1 MISFALAAALF
12 AAGEPAAAQTATTA
26 TAATPPAAKAA
37 KADKDGMV
45 CRREAV
51 IGSKL
56 KTRVCMTQAEW
67 DQRQR
72 DDREMIEKAQ
82 SLKPLSGN

>member
-1 MISFALAAALF
+1 MISLVFAAALF
-12 AAGEPAAAQTATTA
+12 AAGEPAAAQAATPATT
-26 TAATPPAAKAA
+26 ATPPAAKAA

-51 IGSKL
+51 VGSKL
-56 KTRVCMTQAEW
+56 KTRICMTQAEW

-72 DDREMIEKAQ
+72 DDREMVDKAQ
-82 SLKPLSGN
+82 SLKPLQGN